1 MTHRFST
8 RGKMAVSAAVIMAVV
23 ITGCSKEASFTADDI
38 PTDYRFAADTLK
50 ATDSGWANSDS
61 SAGGSYL
68 SKRLV
73 VGTSPGPIT
82 GSYYTARTFLWFLS
96 LPDST
101 VDVTS
106 AELYLYATAV
116 NGSYGCGTFDI
127 HTLADTLYQ
136 TILYWGNMPGPDL
149 EPVAGF
155 SAPGQDGDSIFVDV
169 TDVVTSWIKNESE
182 NLGFAIKGSEI
193 ANDFC
198 LVEFA
203 SREVT
208 RTTDISGVDTTVF
221 EFRPALRIA
230 YTDTAGEA
238 QFYESIASADAFA
251 DTLIAL
257 GEPPEELQSLVCGNG
272 FPSRAFIKFNVLALP
287 IEATVTKAVLRL
299 TPDLEGS
306 VFDSIGVTCHA
317 VLDTAWS
324 GLNTRIGASGAGLRV
339 LRRRDPDP
347 GQTVGLDITGLVHP
361 LVARKVSSYGFVIKS
376 AGETSDLDFVSFFGS
391 ESADRSRHPRLEID
405 YLMPPDPPYSEEQ

>member
-1 MTHRFST
+1 MMHRVST
-8 RGKMAVSAAVIMAVV
+8 RGKVAVSAAIIMAVV
-23 ITGCSKEASFTADDI
+23 IAGCSKEASFTTDDI
-38 PTDYRFAADTLK
+38 PTDYRFSADTLRG
-50 ATDSGWANSDS
+50 ANSGWANSDS
-61 SAGGSYL
+61 NAGGSYL
-68 SKRLV
+68 SRRLV
-73 VGTSPGPIT
+73 AGTSPGPIT
-82 GSYYTARTFLWFLS
+82 GSYYTSRAFLWFLS

-136 TILYWGNMPGPDL
+136 TILYWGNMPEPEL
-149 EPVAGF
+149 EPVASF
-155 SAPGQDGDSIFVDV
+155 AAPGQDGDSLFVDV
-169 TDVVTSWIKNESE
+169 TDVVTSWIKNDSE

-208 RTTDISGVDTTVF
+208 RTTDISDGDTTVY

-251 DTLIAL
+251 DTLIAF
-257 GEPPEELQSLVCGNG
+257 GEPPEEPQSLVCGNG
-272 FPSRAFIKFNVLALP
+272 FPSRAFIKFNILTLP

-306 VFDSIGVTCHA
+306 VFDSIGVVCHA
-317 VLDTAWS
+317 VLDTVWS
-324 GLNTRIGASGAGLRV
+324 GFHTKIGASGAGLQV
-339 LRRRDPDP
+339 LRRRDSDLGLP
-347 GQTVGLDITGLVHP
+347 VGLDITGLVHP
-361 LVARKVSSYGFVIKS
+361 LVARKVSNYGFVIKS
-376 AGETSDLDFVSFFGS
+376 TGETSDLDFVSFFGS
-391 ESADRSRHPRLEID
+391 ASADSSRHPRLEID
-405 YLMPPDPPYSEEQ
+405 YLMPPDPPYSEE